1 MRVMHSGGAP
11 GTPPATNV
19 RPTLTTGEVA
29 EYLSLFERG
38 GAPNR
43 RLVRDLARN
52 RKIPPPINEDIA
64 VAHWSWSRAELD
76 AYIAGQWTGVAS

>member
-1 MRVMHSGGAP
+1 MHSGGAP
-11 GTPPATNV
+11 GTPATTA

-29 EYLSLFERG
+29 EYLSLFEKDG
-38 GAPNR
+38 KPHR

-52 RKIPPPINEDIA
+52 RKIPPPINPDLS

-76 AYIAGQWTGVAS
+76 AYIAGQWKAVAS